1 MEAELLYRYP
11 GAYKNFD
18 DLEANLTR
26 EEVIKMYEKAH
37 EVVHQDR
44 KFTAA
49 LKGIDLDEGTTNTE
63 FEDVKRRAEAKVFGI
78 DEEDIELNGLI
89 NIIDE
94 DED

>member
-1 MEAELLYRYP
+1 
-11 GAYKNFD
+11 
-18 DLEANLTR
+18 
-26 EEVIKMYEKAH
+26 MYDKAL

-49 LKGIDLDEGTTNTE
+49 LKGIDLDEGTADKE
-63 FEDVKRRAEAKVFGI
+63 FEDIKRRAEAKVLGVS
-78 DEEDIELNGLI
+78 EEEIELDGLI

>member
-1 MEAELLYRYP
+1 
-11 GAYKNFD
+11 
-18 DLEANLTR
+18 
-26 EEVIKMYEKAH
+26 MYEKAH

-49 LKGIDLDEGTTNTE
+49 LKGIDLDEGSTNTE
-63 FEDVKRRAEAKVFGI
+63 FEDIKRRAEARVLGVN
-78 DEEDIELNGLI
+78 EEEIELDGLI